1 MNLVGKCLSTMVT
14 QPKKLYSAEFISLIF
29 ILFFGFCNM
38 SVFYSF
44 YSYLERL
51 GISAE
56 WRGIIVGLEP
66 MTAFFLRPAVGI
78 FIHAGNAM
86 VFLRFSM
93 ISLAL
98 ILCTYTVTVSL
109 PGLILL
115 RICHGA
121 AFVTLVSAG
130 VALLVHFIPREKS
143 TQGFGIMSLS
153 SLIPYAVAPM
163 LTEIAL
169 RYFRSEAVIYA
180 LVSILAIP
188 GIVLISAVSPRIRN
202 TLDKMDPGDLQRPAI
217 GQLWQNIRRVPV
229 ILILSMNLLVFFTYA
244 TVFYFIKSFLVHQGM
259 GQDVGIFFA
268 VSMGVMIVIRTGFGR
283 VMDSG
288 NKVRTLGWM
297 ALFLAAVCVLPPW
310 IDSLPRLVLA
320 AGCYGMAMGGI
331 LPLLNA
337 IMFEFSA
344 KQFQGINSN
353 LMLFMMDAG
362 FFLCPVIMGAVLA
375 VGGSFSLLFLSCSA
389 ITLILIALLVGLS
402 RWQSVH
408 ANTPD
413 AGGGG

>member
-1 MNLVGKCLSTMVT
+1 MT
-14 QPKKLYSAEFISLIF
+14 QPQKLYSAEFISLIF

-44 YSYLERL
+44 YGYLERL

-56 WRGIIVGLEP
+56 WRGIVVGLEP
-66 MTAFFLRPAVGI
+66 MTAFFLRPAVGV

-86 VFLRFSM
+86 GFLRFSM
-93 ISLAL
+93 ILLAL
-98 ILCTYTVTVSL
+98 ILCAYTVTVSL

-143 TQGFGIMSLS
+143 AQGFGVMSLA

-169 RYFRSEAVIYA
+169 RHFRNEALIYA

-188 GIVLISAVSPRIRN
+188 GIALIFAVGPRIRN
-202 TLDKMDPGDLQRPAI
+202 LLVKMDPGYLQRPAI
-217 GQLWQNIRRVPV
+217 GQLWQNIRQVPV
-229 ILILSMNLLVFFTYA
+229 ILILAMNLLVFFTYA
-244 TVFYFIKSFLVHQGM
+244 TVFYFIKSFLVVQGM

-288 NKVRTLGWM
+288 NKVRTLGAM
-297 ALFLAAVCVLPPW
+297 ALFLAAVCALMPW
-310 IDSLPRLVLA
+310 VDSLSKLSLA
-320 AGCYGMAMGGI
+320 AGLLRHGDGGHPAPAQFNHVRVLFQAVSGNQQQSHAVHDGCRII
-331 LPLLNA
+331 LYA
-337 IMFEFSA
+337 
-344 KQFQGINSN
+344 
-353 LMLFMMDAG
+353 
-362 FFLCPVIMGAVLA
+362 
-375 VGGSFSLLFLSCSA
+375 
-389 ITLILIALLVGLS
+389 
-402 RWQSVH
+402 R
-408 ANTPD
+408 
-413 AGGGG
+413 

>member
-1 MNLVGKCLSTMVT
+1 MTT
-14 QPKKLYSAEFISLIF
+14 QPQKLYSAEFVSLIF

-56 WRGIIVGLEP
+56 WRGIVVGLEP
-66 MTAFFLRPAVGI
+66 MTAFFLRPAVGV

-86 VFLRFSM
+86 GFLRFSM
-93 ISLAL
+93 ILLAM
-98 ILCTYTVTVSL
+98 ILCAYTVTDSL

-143 TQGFGIMSLS
+143 TQGFGIMSLA

-169 RYFRSEAVIYA
+169 RHFRNEALIYA
-180 LVSILAIP
+180 LVSIMAIP
-188 GIVLISAVSPRIRN
+188 GIILIFAVGPRIRKM
-202 TLDKMDPGDLQRPAI
+202 LVKMDPGYLQRPAI
-217 GQLWQNIRRVPV
+217 GQLWQNIRQVPV
-229 ILILSMNLLVFFTYA
+229 ILILTMNLLIFFTYA
-244 TVFYFIKSFLVHQGM
+244 TVFYFIKSFLVVQGM

-283 VMDSG
+283 WMDSG
-288 NKVRTLGWM
+288 NKFRTLGGM
-297 ALFLAAVCVLPPW
+297 ALFLAAVCALLPW
-310 IDSLPRLVLA
+310 VDSLLKLFSA

-331 LPLLNA
+331 LPLLNSV
-337 IMFEFSA
+337 MFEFSSR
-344 KQFQGINSN
+344 QFQGINSN

-362 FFLCPVIMGAVLA
+362 FFLCPVIMGTILA
-375 VGGSFSLLFLSCSA
+375 SGGSYTLLFLICSGT
-389 ITLILIALLVGLS
+389 TLVLMGLLAGLS

-408 ANTPD
+408 ADLPD
-413 AGGGG
+413 EKG

>member
-1 MNLVGKCLSTMVT
+1 MTT
-14 QPKKLYSAEFISLIF
+14 QPQKLYSAEFVSLIF

-44 YSYLERL
+44 YSYLEHL

-56 WRGIIVGLEP
+56 WRGIVVGLEP
-66 MTAFFLRPAVGI
+66 MTAFFLRPAVGV

-86 VFLRFSM
+86 GFLRFSM
-93 ISLAL
+93 ILLAM
-98 ILCTYTVTVSL
+98 ILCAYTVTDSL

-143 TQGFGIMSLS
+143 AQGFGVMSLA

-169 RYFRSEAVIYA
+169 RHFRNEALIYA
-180 LVSILAIP
+180 LVSIMAIP
-188 GIVLISAVSPRIRN
+188 GIILIFAVGPRIRN
-202 TLDKMDPGDLQRPAI
+202 MLVKMDPGYLQRPAI
-217 GQLWQNIRRVPV
+217 GQLWQNIRQVPV
-229 ILILSMNLLVFFTYA
+229 ILILTMNLLIFFTYA
-244 TVFYFIKSFLVHQGM
+244 TVFYFIKSFLVAQGI

-283 VMDSG
+283 LMDSG
-288 NKVRTLGWM
+288 NKFRTLGGM
-297 ALFLAAVCVLPPW
+297 ALFLAAVCALLPW
-310 IDSLPRLVLA
+310 VDSLLKLFLV

-331 LPLLNA
+331 LPLLNSV
-337 IMFEFSA
+337 MFEFSSR
-344 KQFQGINSN
+344 QFQGINSN

-362 FFLCPVIMGAVLA
+362 FFLCPVIMGTILA
-375 VGGSFSLLFLSCSA
+375 SGGSFTLLFLICSGT
-389 ITLILIALLVGLS
+389 TLVLMGLLAGLS

-408 ANTPD
+408 ADLPD
-413 AGGGG
+413 EKG

>member
-1 MNLVGKCLSTMVT
+1 MVN
-14 QPKKLYSAEFISLIF
+14 QPQKLYSAEFISLIF

-78 FIHAGNAM
+78 FIHAGNAL
-86 VFLRFSM
+86 VFLRLSM

-109 PGLILL
+109 PSLILL

-130 VALLVHFIPREKS
+130 IALLVHFIPREKS
-143 TQGFGIMSLS
+143 TQGFGVMSLA

-163 LTEIAL
+163 LTEIAIRHL
-169 RYFRSEAVIYA
+169 RSEAVIYA

-202 TLDKMDPGDLQRPAI
+202 TLNKMDPGDLQRPAI
-217 GQLWQNIRRVPV
+217 GQVWQNIRRVPV
-229 ILILSMNLLVFFTYA
+229 ILILTMNLLVFFTYA
-244 TVFYFIKSFLVHQGM
+244 TVFYFIKSFLVHQDL

-268 VSMGVMIVIRTGFGR
+268 VSMGIMIVIRTGFGR

-288 NKVRTLGWM
+288 NKVRTLGGM
-297 ALFLAAVCVLPPW
+297 AFFLAAVYVLLPW
-310 IDSLPRLVLA
+310 VDSIPRLFLA

-353 LMLFMMDAG
+353 LMMFMMDAG
-362 FFLCPVIMGAVLA
+362 FFLCPMIMGAVLA

-389 ITLILIALLVGLS
+389 ITLILIALLAGLS

-413 AGGGG
+413 AGGGR

>member
-1 MNLVGKCLSTMVT
+1 VP
-14 QPKKLYSAEFISLIF
+14 QPQKLYSAEFVSLIF

-44 YSYLERL
+44 YGYLERL

-66 MTAFFLRPAVGI
+66 MTAFFLRPAVCV

-86 VFLRFSM
+86 GFLRFSM
-93 ISLAL
+93 ILLAL
-98 ILCTYTVTVSL
+98 TLCAYSVTASL

-121 AFVTLVSAG
+121 AFVMLVSAG

-143 TQGFGIMSLS
+143 AQGFGVMSLA

-169 RYFRSEAVIYA
+169 GYFRNEAVIYA

-188 GIVLISAVSPRIRN
+188 GIGLISAVGPRIRN
-202 TLDKMDPGDLQRPAI
+202 ILVKMDPGYLQRPAI
-217 GQLWQNIRRVPV
+217 GQVWQNLRQVPV
-229 ILILSMNLLVFFTYA
+229 ILILVMNLLVFFTYA
-244 TVFYFIKSFLVHQGM
+244 TVFYFIKSFLVAQDM
-259 GQDVGIFFA
+259 GQHVGNFFA
-268 VSMGVMIVIRTGFGR
+268 VSMGVMILIRTGFGR

-288 NKVRTLGWM
+288 NKVWTLGGM
-297 ALFLAAVCVLPPW
+297 ALFLTAVCALLPW
-310 IDSLPRLVLA
+310 IDSFFKVFVA
-320 AGCYGMAMGGI
+320 AVCYGLAMGSI
-331 LPLLNA
+331 LPLLNS
-337 IMFEFSA
+337 IMFECSA
-344 KQFQGINSN
+344 RQFQGLNSN

-362 FFLCPVIMGAVLA
+362 FFLCPVIMGELLA
-375 VGGSFSLLFLSCSA
+375 SGGSFRLLFLICSA
-389 ITLILIALLVGLS
+389 TSLTLTALLAGLG
-402 RWQSVH
+402 RWRSVH
-408 ANTPD
+408 ADPPD
-413 AGGGG
+413 AGGCG

>member
-1 MNLVGKCLSTMVT
+1 
-14 QPKKLYSAEFISLIF
+14 
-29 ILFFGFCNM
+29 M

-56 WRGIIVGLEP
+56 WRGIVVGLEP
-66 MTAFFLRPAVGI
+66 MTAFFLRPAVAV

-86 VFLRFSM
+86 GFLRFSM
-93 ISLAL
+93 ILLAL
-98 ILCTYTVTVSL
+98 ILCAYTVTDSL

-130 VALLVHFIPREKS
+130 VALLVHLIPGEKS
-143 TQGFGIMSLS
+143 AQGFGVMSLA

-169 RYFRSEAVIYA
+169 RYFRSEAIIYA

-188 GIVLISAVSPRIRN
+188 GIVLIIAVGPRIRSMIV
-202 TLDKMDPGDLQRPAI
+202 KMDPGYLQRPQI
-217 GQLWQNIRRVPV
+217 GQLWQNIRKVPV
-229 ILILSMNLLVFFTYA
+229 ILILSMNLLIFFTYA
-244 TVFYFIKSFLVHQGM
+244 TVFYFIKSFLVHQGI

-268 VSMGVMIVIRTGFGR
+268 ASMGVMIVIRTGFGR

-288 NKVRTLGWM
+288 NRFRKLGAM
-297 ALFLAAVCVLPPW
+297 ALFLAAVCALLPW
-310 IDSLPRLVLA
+310 VDSLPKLSLA

-331 LPLLNA
+331 LPLLNS
-337 IMFEFSA
+337 IMFQFSSR
-344 KQFQGINSN
+344 QFRGINSN

-362 FFLCPVIMGAVLA
+362 FFLCPVIMGTILA
-375 VGGSFSLLFLSCSA
+375 SGGSFTLLFLICSTT
-389 ITLILIALLVGLS
+389 TLALIALLAGLS

-408 ANTPD
+408 PALD
-413 AGGGG
+413 AKG

>member
-1 MNLVGKCLSTMVT
+1 MVS
-14 QPKKLYSAEFISLIF
+14 QPRKLYSPEFVSLIF

-56 WRGIIVGLEP
+56 WRGIVVGLEP
-66 MTAFFLRPAVGI
+66 MTAFMLRPAVGI

-86 VFLRFSM
+86 GFLRFSM
-93 ISLAL
+93 ILLAL
-98 ILCTYTVTVSL
+98 ILCAYTVTVSL

-143 TQGFGIMSLS
+143 TQGFGVMSLA

-163 LTEIAL
+163 LTEIAI
-169 RYFRSEAVIYA
+169 RHFGNEALIYA

-188 GIVLISAVSPRIRN
+188 GIVLIFAVGPRIRN
-202 TLDKMDPGDLQRPAI
+202 LLVKMDPGVLQRPAI

-229 ILILSMNLLVFFTYA
+229 ILILVMNLLIFFTYA
-244 TVFYFIKSFLVHQGM
+244 TVFYFIKSFLVIQGM
-259 GQDVGIFFA
+259 GQDVGIFFV
-268 VSMGVMIVIRTGFGR
+268 VSMGVMIAIRTGFGWL
-283 VMDSG
+283 MDSG
-288 NKVRTLGWM
+288 SKVRTLAAM
-297 ALFLAAVCVLPPW
+297 ALFLAAVCVLMPGV
-310 IDSLPRLVLA
+310 DSLLKLLLA
-320 AGCYGMAMGGI
+320 AVCYGIAMGGI
-331 LPLLNA
+331 LPLLNS
-337 IMFEFSA
+337 IMFEVSSL
-344 KQFQGINSN
+344 QFQGINSN

-362 FFLCPVIMGAVLA
+362 FFLCPVIMGTILA
-375 VGGSFSLLFLSCSA
+375 SGGSFTLLFVICSA
-389 ITLILIALLVGLS
+389 TMIALVALLAGLG
-402 RWQSVH
+402 RWRSVH
-408 ANTPD
+408 ADTPD
-413 AGGGG
+413 AGGK

>member
-1 MNLVGKCLSTMVT
+1 MTT
-14 QPKKLYSAEFISLIF
+14 QPQKLVSVEFVSLIF

-44 YSYLERL
+44 YSYLEHL

-66 MTAFFLRPAVGI
+66 MTAFILRPAVGV

-86 VFLRFSM
+86 GFLRFSM
-93 ISLAL
+93 ILLAL
-98 ILCTYTVTVSL
+98 ILCAYTVTVSL

-143 TQGFGIMSLS
+143 AQGFGVMSLA

-169 RYFRSEAVIYA
+169 RHFHSEALVYA

-188 GIVLISAVSPRIRN
+188 GIVLIFVVGPRVRN
-202 TLDKMDPGDLQRPAI
+202 MLAKMDPGYLQRPAI
-217 GQLWQNIRRVPV
+217 GQLWQNIRQVPV
-229 ILILSMNLLVFFTYA
+229 ILILTMNLLVFFTYA
-244 TVFYFIKSFLVHQGM
+244 TVFYFIKTFLVHQGI
-259 GQDVGIFFA
+259 GQDVGLFFA
-268 VSMGVMIVIRTGFGR
+268 ISMGVMIVIRTGFGR
-283 VMDSG
+283 VLDSG
-288 NKVRTLGWM
+288 NKVRTLGVM
-297 ALFLAAVCVLPPW
+297 ALFLAAVCALLSR
-310 IDSLPRLVLA
+310 IDSLLWVSLA

-331 LPLLNA
+331 LPLLNS
-337 IMFEFSA
+337 IMFEFSSR
-344 KQFQGINSN
+344 QFQGINSN

-362 FFLCPVIMGAVLA
+362 FFLCPVIMGTILA
-375 VGGSFSLLFLSCSA
+375 SGGSYTLLFLICSVTMLA
-389 ITLILIALLVGLS
+389 LTALLIGLS
-402 RWQSVH
+402 RWQSAH
-408 ANTPD
+408 ADAPD
-413 AGGGG
+413 AGDDGC

>member
-1 MNLVGKCLSTMVT
+1 VN
-14 QPKKLYSAEFISLIF
+14 QPRKLYSAEFVSLIF

-44 YSYLERL
+44 YGYLERL

-56 WRGIIVGLEP
+56 WRGFIVGLEP
-66 MTAFFLRPAVGI
+66 MTAFFLRPAVGV

-86 VFLRFSM
+86 GFLRFSM
-93 ISLAL
+93 ILLAL
-98 ILCTYTVTVSL
+98 TLCAYTVTVSL

-143 TQGFGIMSLS
+143 AQGFGIMSLA

-169 RYFRSEAVIYA
+169 RHFRSEAVIYA

-188 GIVLISAVSPRIRN
+188 GIALIFAVGRRIRN
-202 TLDKMDPGDLQRPAI
+202 MIGKMDPGCLQRPAI
-217 GQLWQNIRRVPV
+217 GRVWQNIRRIPV

-244 TVFYFIKSFLVHQGM
+244 TVFYFIKSFLVARDM

-268 VSMGVMIVIRTGFGR
+268 VSMVVMIIIRMGFGR

-288 NKVRTLGWM
+288 NKIWTLGGM
-297 ALFLAAVCVLPPW
+297 ALFLAAVCALMPW
-310 IDSLPRLVLA
+310 IDSLLKVFVA
-320 AGCYGMAMGGI
+320 AVCYGTAMGGI
-331 LPLLNA
+331 LPLLNS
-337 IMFEFSA
+337 IMFAYSS
-344 KQFQGINSN
+344 KQFQGFNSN

-362 FFLCPVIMGAVLA
+362 FFLCPVIMGAILA
-375 VGGSFSLLFLSCSA
+375 SGGSFRLLFLICSA
-389 ITLILIALLVGLS
+389 TLLALTGLLAGLS
-402 RWQSVH
+402 RWQAVH
-408 ANTPD
+408 AVQ
-413 AGGGG
+413 

>member
-1 MNLVGKCLSTMVT
+1 MVT
-14 QPKKLYSAEFISLIF
+14 QPKKLYSAEFISLIV

-44 YSYLERL
+44 YSYLEHL

-66 MTAFFLRPAVGI
+66 MTAFFLRPAAGV

-86 VFLRFSM
+86 GFLRFSM
-93 ISLAL
+93 ILLAL
-98 ILCTYTVTVSL
+98 TLCAYTVTASL

-121 AFVTLVSAG
+121 AFVMLVSAG

-143 TQGFGIMSLS
+143 AQGFGVMSLA

-169 RYFRSEAVIYA
+169 GHIRNEAAIYA
-180 LVSILAIP
+180 SVSILAIP
-188 GIVLISAVSPRIRN
+188 GIVLIFAVGPRIRN
-202 TLDKMDPGDLQRPAI
+202 MLDKMDPGYLQRPAI
-217 GQLWQNIRRVPV
+217 GQVWQNIRQIPV
-229 ILILSMNLLVFFTYA
+229 ILILTMNLLVFFTYA
-244 TVFYFIKSFLVHQGM
+244 TVFYFIKSFLVVQGM
-259 GQDVGIFFA
+259 EQDVGIFFA
-268 VSMGVMIVIRTGFGR
+268 VSMGVMIILRTGFGR

-288 NKVRTLGWM
+288 NKLRTLGGM
-297 ALFLAAVCVLPPW
+297 ALFLAAVCALLPW
-310 IDSLPRLVLA
+310 VDSLFKVSLA
-320 AGCYGMAMGGI
+320 AVCYGMAMGSI
-331 LPLLNA
+331 LPLLNS
-337 IMFEFSA
+337 IMFECSSR
-344 KQFQGINSN
+344 QFQGLNSN

-362 FFLCPVIMGAVLA
+362 FFLCPVIMGAILA
-375 VGGSFSLLFLSCSA
+375 SGGSFRLLFLICSTTSLA
-389 ITLILIALLVGLS
+389 LIALLAGLG
-402 RWQSVH
+402 RWRSVH
-408 ANTPD
+408 ADPPD

>member
-1 MNLVGKCLSTMVT
+1 MVN
-14 QPKKLYSAEFISLIF
+14 QPQKLYSAEFISLIF

-44 YSYLERL
+44 YSYLEHL

-78 FIHAGNAM
+78 FIHAGNAL
-86 VFLRFSM
+86 VFLRLSM

-109 PGLILL
+109 PSLILL

-130 VALLVHFIPREKS
+130 IALLVHFIPREKS
-143 TQGFGIMSLS
+143 TQGFGVMSLA

-163 LTEIAL
+163 LTEIAIRHL
-169 RYFRSEAVIYA
+169 RSEAVIYA

-202 TLDKMDPGDLQRPAI
+202 TLNKMDPGDLQRPAI
-217 GQLWQNIRRVPV
+217 GQVWQNIRRVPV
-229 ILILSMNLLVFFTYA
+229 ILILTMNLLVFFTYA
-244 TVFYFIKSFLVHQGM
+244 TVFYFIKSFLVHQDL

-288 NKVRTLGWM
+288 NKVLTLGGM
-297 ALFLAAVCVLPPW
+297 AFFLAAVYVLLPW
-310 IDSLPRLVLA
+310 VDSLPRLFLA

-353 LMLFMMDAG
+353 FMMFMMDAG
-362 FFLCPVIMGAVLA
+362 FFLCPMIMGAVLA

-389 ITLILIALLVGLS
+389 ITLILIALLAGLS
-402 RWQSVH
+402 RWQSIH

>member
-1 MNLVGKCLSTMVT
+1 MMT
-14 QPKKLYSAEFISLIF
+14 QPQKLYSVEFVSLIF

-44 YSYLERL
+44 YSYLEHL

-66 MTAFFLRPAVGI
+66 MTAFFLRPAVGV

-86 VFLRFSM
+86 GFLRFSM
-93 ISLAL
+93 ILLAM
-98 ILCTYTVTVSL
+98 ILCAYMVTASL

-130 VALLVHFIPREKS
+130 VSLLVQFIPRDKS
-143 TQGFGIMSLS
+143 AQGFGIMSLA

-169 RYFRSEAVIYA
+169 RHFRNEAIIYV

-188 GIVLISAVSPRIRN
+188 GIVLIFALGPRMRN
-202 TLDKMDPGDLQRPAI
+202 MLAKMDPGYLQRPAI
-217 GQLWQNIRRVPV
+217 GQLWHNIRQVPV
-229 ILILSMNLLVFFTYA
+229 ILILTMNLLIFFTYA
-244 TVFYFIKSFLVHQGM
+244 TVFYFIKSFLILQGI
-259 GQDVGIFFA
+259 GQDVGLFFA

-283 VMDSG
+283 MLDSG
-288 NKVRTLGWM
+288 KKVRTLEAM
-297 ALFLAAVCVLPPW
+297 ALFLAAVCALLPW
-310 IDSLPRLVLA
+310 VDSFIRLLLA

-337 IMFEFSA
+337 IMFECSPR
-344 KQFQGINSN
+344 QFQGINSN

-362 FFLCPVIMGAVLA
+362 FFLCPVIMGTILA
-375 VGGSFSLLFLSCSA
+375 SGGSFTLLFLICSA
-389 ITLILIALLVGLS
+389 VTLTITALLAGMG
-402 RWQSVH
+402 RWQTAH
-408 ANTPD
+408 AALD
-413 AGGGG
+413 AGG

>member
-1 MNLVGKCLSTMVT
+1 MT
-14 QPKKLYSAEFISLIF
+14 QPQKLYSAEFVSLIF

-66 MTAFFLRPAVGI
+66 MTAFFLRPAVGV

-86 VFLRFSM
+86 GFLRFSM
-93 ISLAL
+93 ILLAL
-98 ILCTYTVTVSL
+98 TLCAYTVTVSL

-143 TQGFGIMSLS
+143 AQGFGVMSLA

-169 RYFRSEAVIYA
+169 RHFRSEALIYA

-188 GIVLISAVSPRIRN
+188 GIVLIFAVGPRIRN
-202 TLDKMDPGDLQRPAI
+202 MLVKMDPGCLQRPAI
-217 GQLWQNIRRVPV
+217 GQLWQNIRRIPV

-244 TVFYFIKSFLVHQGM
+244 TVFYFIKSFLVAQGM

-268 VSMGVMIVIRTGFGR
+268 VSMGVMIIIRTGFGR

-288 NKVRTLGWM
+288 NKIRTLGGM
-297 ALFLAAVCVLPPW
+297 ALFLAAVCALLALGRFASQGVSGGRMLRHGHGGHPCPCS
-310 IDSLPRLVLA
+310 IQSCSRSLP
-320 AGCYGMAMGGI
+320 
-331 LPLLNA
+331 
-337 IMFEFSA
+337 
-344 KQFQGINSN
+344 
-353 LMLFMMDAG
+353 
-362 FFLCPVIMGAVLA
+362 
-375 VGGSFSLLFLSCSA
+375 GSFRESTAISCCS
-389 ITLILIALLVGLS
+389 
-402 RWQSVH
+402 
-408 ANTPD
+408 
-413 AGGGG
+413 

>member
-1 MNLVGKCLSTMVT
+1 MN
-14 QPKKLYSAEFISLIF
+14 QPRKLYSAEFISLIF

-44 YSYLERL
+44 YGYLERL

-66 MTAFFLRPAVGI
+66 MTAFFLRPAVGVL
-78 FIHAGNAM
+78 IHAGNA
-86 VFLRFSM
+86 VGFLRFSM
-93 ISLAL
+93 ILLAL
-98 ILCTYTVTVSL
+98 TLCAYTVTVSL

-130 VALLVHFIPREKS
+130 VAMLVHFIPPEKS
-143 TQGFGIMSLS
+143 TQGFGIMSLA

-169 RYFRSEAVIYA
+169 RHFRSEAAIYA

-188 GIVLISAVSPRIRN
+188 GIALICTVGPRIRSMFG
-202 TLDKMDPGDLQRPAI
+202 KMDPGCLQRPAI
-217 GQLWQNIRRVPV
+217 GLAWQNIRRIPV

-244 TVFYFIKSFLVHQGM
+244 TVFYFIKSFLVARDM
-259 GQDVGIFFA
+259 GRDVGIFFA
-268 VSMGVMIVIRTGFGR
+268 VSMGVMIIVRTGFGR

-288 NKVRTLGWM
+288 NKIRTLGGM
-297 ALFLAAVCVLPPW
+297 ALFLAAVCALLPW
-310 IDSLPRLVLA
+310 IDSLLKVILA
-320 AGCYGMAMGGI
+320 AVCYGAAMGGI

-337 IMFEFSA
+337 VMFAHSSR
-344 KQFQGINSN
+344 QFQGFNSN

-362 FFLCPVIMGAVLA
+362 FFLCPVVMGEILA
-375 VGGSFSLLFLSCSA
+375 SGGSFRLLFLICSTTSLA
-389 ITLILIALLVGLS
+389 FIALLAGLS
-402 RWQSVH
+402 RWQTIQAVNERRC
-408 ANTPD
+408 NTHE
-413 AGGGG
+413 

>member
-1 MNLVGKCLSTMVT
+1 MVT
-14 QPKKLYSAEFISLIF
+14 QPPKLYSTEFVFLIF

-56 WRGIIVGLEP
+56 WRGIVVGLEP
-66 MTAFFLRPAVGI
+66 MTAFFLRPAVGV

-86 VFLRFSM
+86 GFLRLSM
-93 ISLAL
+93 VLIAL
-98 ILCTYTVTVSL
+98 ILCAYTVTVSL

-143 TQGFGIMSLS
+143 TQGFGIMSLA

-169 RYFRSEAVIYA
+169 RHFRDEAVIYA

-188 GIVLISAVSPRIRN
+188 GILLIFAVGPRVRHM
-202 TLDKMDPGDLQRPAI
+202 LAEMDPSCLQRPAS
-217 GQLWQNIRRVPV
+217 GQLWQNIRQIPV
-229 ILILSMNLLVFFTYA
+229 ILILTLNLLTFFTYA
-244 TVFYFIKSFLVHQGM
+244 TVFYFIKSFLATQGM

-268 VSMGVMIVIRTGFGR
+268 ISMGVMIVIRTGFGQ
-283 VMDSG
+283 VLDSG
-288 NKVRTLGWM
+288 NKAGTLAGM
-297 ALFLAAVCVLPPW
+297 AFFLAAFYVLLPRV
-310 IDSLPRLVLA
+310 DSLPKLILA
-320 AGCYGMAMGGI
+320 ALCYGMAMGGI

-337 IMFEFSA
+337 IMFECSSR
-344 KQFQGINSN
+344 QFQGINSN

-362 FFLCPVIMGAVLA
+362 FFLCPLIMGAILA
-375 VGGSFSLLFLSCSA
+375 TGGSFTLLFLLCSA
-389 ITLILIALLVGLS
+389 ATLALIALLAGLS
-402 RWQSVH
+402 RWKSAH
-408 ANTPD
+408 TDAPD
-413 AGGGG
+413 A

>member
-1 MNLVGKCLSTMVT
+1 MTT
-14 QPKKLYSAEFISLIF
+14 QPQKLYSVEFVSLIF

-44 YSYLERL
+44 YGYLEHL

-56 WRGIIVGLEP
+56 WRGIVVGLEP

-86 VFLRFSM
+86 GFLRFSM
-93 ISLAL
+93 ILLAM
-98 ILCTYTVTVSL
+98 ILCAYTVTVSL

-143 TQGFGIMSLS
+143 TQGFGVMSLA

-169 RYFRSEAVIYA
+169 RHFRNEAVIYA

-188 GIVLISAVSPRIRN
+188 GILLIIAVGPRIRN
-202 TLDKMDPGDLQRPAI
+202 MLVKMDPGYLQRPAI
-217 GQLWQNIRRVPV
+217 GQLWQNIRQVPV
-229 ILILSMNLLVFFTYA
+229 LLILTMNLLVFFTYA
-244 TVFYFIKSFLVHQGM
+244 TVFYFIKSFLVHQGI
-259 GQDVGIFFA
+259 GQDVGLFFA
-268 VSMGVMIVIRTGFGR
+268 ISMGVMIVIRTGFGR

-288 NKVRTLGWM
+288 NKLRTLGATALFLTAVCALLPWVDSFPR
-297 ALFLAAVCVLPPW
+297 LFLAAV
-310 IDSLPRLVLA
+310 
-320 AGCYGMAMGGI
+320 CYGMAMGGI

-337 IMFEFSA
+337 IMFTFSSR
-344 KQFQGINSN
+344 QFQGINSN

-362 FFLCPVIMGAVLA
+362 FFLCPVIMGTILA
-375 VGGSFSLLFLSCSA
+375 SGGSYALLFLICSA
-389 ITLILIALLVGLS
+389 TMLALMALLAGLS
-402 RWQSVH
+402 RWQSAH
-408 ANTPD
+408 AD
-413 AGGGG
+413 AFEAGG

>member
-1 MNLVGKCLSTMVT
+1 MVT
-14 QPKKLYSAEFISLIF
+14 QPPKLYSVEFVSLIF

-44 YSYLERL
+44 YSYLEHL

-56 WRGIIVGLEP
+56 WRGIVVGLEP
-66 MTAFFLRPAVGI
+66 MTAFFLRPAVGV

-86 VFLRFSM
+86 GFLRFSM
-93 ISLAL
+93 ILLAL
-98 ILCTYTVTVSL
+98 ILCAYTVTVSL
-109 PGLILL
+109 AGLILL

-143 TQGFGIMSLS
+143 AQGFGVMSLA

-169 RYFRSEAVIYA
+169 RHFRNEALIYA

-188 GIVLISAVSPRIRN
+188 GIILIFAVGPRVRHM
-202 TLDKMDPGDLQRPAI
+202 LVKMDPGYLQRPAI
-217 GQLWQNIRRVPV
+217 GQLWLNIRQVPV
-229 ILILSMNLLVFFTYA
+229 ILSLTMNLLIFFTYA
-244 TVFYFIKSFLVHQGM
+244 TVFYFIKSFLVVQGI

-283 VMDSG
+283 NMDSG
-288 NKVRTLGWM
+288 NKVRTLGAM
-297 ALFLAAVCVLPPW
+297 AFFLAGVCVLLPW
-310 IDSLPRLVLA
+310 VDSLPKLTLA
-320 AGCYGMAMGGI
+320 AGCYGLAMGGI

-337 IMFEFSA
+337 IMFEYSSR
-344 KQFQGINSN
+344 QFQGINSN

-362 FFLCPVIMGAVLA
+362 FFLCPLIMGTILA
-375 VGGSFSLLFLSCSA
+375 SGGSYTLLFLICSA
-389 ITLILIALLVGLS
+389 ATIALIALLFGLS
-402 RWQSVH
+402 RWQSSH
-408 ANTPD
+408 TDAPD
-413 AGGGG
+413 AGDGR

>member
-1 MNLVGKCLSTMVT
+1 
-14 QPKKLYSAEFISLIF
+14 LYSAEFVSLIF

-44 YSYLERL
+44 YGYLERL

-66 MTAFFLRPAVGI
+66 MTAFFLRPAVGV

-86 VFLRFSM
+86 GFLRFSM
-93 ISLAL
+93 ILLAL
-98 ILCTYTVTVSL
+98 TLCTYTVTVSL

-143 TQGFGIMSLS
+143 AQGFGIMSLA

-169 RYFRSEAVIYA
+169 RHFRSEAIIYA

-188 GIVLISAVSPRIRN
+188 GIALIFVVGPRIRN
-202 TLDKMDPGDLQRPAI
+202 MLVKMDPGYLQRPAI
-217 GQLWQNIRRVPV
+217 GQVWQNIRRITV
-229 ILILSMNLLVFFTYA
+229 ILILFMNLLVFFTYA
-244 TVFYFIKSFLVHQGM
+244 TVFYFIKSFLVAQDM

-268 VSMGVMIVIRTGFGR
+268 VSMGVMIIVRMGFGR

-288 NKVRTLGWM
+288 NKIRTLGGM
-297 ALFLAAVCVLPPW
+297 ALFLAVVCTLMPW
-310 IDSLPRLVLA
+310 IDSLFKVFA
-320 AGCYGMAMGGI
+320 AAVCYGTAMGGI
-331 LPLLNA
+331 LPLLNS
-337 IMFEFSA
+337 IMFEFSSR
-344 KQFQGINSN
+344 QFQGLNSN

-362 FFLCPVIMGAVLA
+362 FFLCPVIMGAILA
-375 VGGSFSLLFLSCSA
+375 SGGTFRLLFLICSTTSLA
-389 ITLILIALLVGLS
+389 LMALLAGLS
-402 RWQSVH
+402 RWQTVH
-408 ANTPD
+408 AVNERRCKTHE
-413 AGGGG
+413 

>member
-1 MNLVGKCLSTMVT
+1 
-14 QPKKLYSAEFISLIF
+14 
-29 ILFFGFCNM
+29 M

-56 WRGIIVGLEP
+56 WRGIVVGLEP
-66 MTAFFLRPAVGI
+66 MTAFFLRPAVGV

-86 VFLRFSM
+86 GFLRFSM
-93 ISLAL
+93 ILLAL
-98 ILCTYTVTVSL
+98 ILCAYTVTVSL

-143 TQGFGIMSLS
+143 AQGFGVMSLA

-169 RYFRSEAVIYA
+169 RHFRNEAVIYA

-188 GIVLISAVSPRIRN
+188 GIALIFAMTPRIRN
-202 TLDKMDPGDLQRPAI
+202 TLVKMDHGYLRHPGI
-217 GQLWQNIRRVPV
+217 GQVWDNIRRVPV
-229 ILILSMNLLVFFTYA
+229 ILILAMNLLIFFTYA
-244 TVFYFIKSFLVHQGM
+244 TVFYFIKSFLINQGM

-288 NKVRTLGWM
+288 NKVRTIGGM
-297 ALFLAAVCVLPPW
+297 ALFLAAVYLLLPW
-310 IDSLPRLVLA
+310 IDSLWKMSLA
-320 AGCYGMAMGGI
+320 AICYGAAMGGI
-331 LPLLNA
+331 LPLLNS
-337 IMFEFSA
+337 IMFECSSM
-344 KQFQGINSN
+344 QFQGINSN

-362 FFLCPVIMGAVLA
+362 FCLCPVIMGTILA
-375 VGGSFSLLFLSCSA
+375 SGGSFTLLFLICSA
-389 ITLILIALLVGLS
+389 TALAVMALLSGLI

-408 ANTPD
+408 PVAD
-413 AGGGG
+413 AGGQR